1 VRFVY
6 RMDGN
11 VAATIDSIGRVTLG
25 QGAGA
30 IVGVI
35 RGETEVF
42 GDEAGAELLGRI
54 DSDRRV
60 WDARHEF
67 VGSVD
72 ASGRVLDMTGR
83 MVGSAHEAIDGAAL
97 LLLVGSLDPQ
107 AVAPPPPPP
116 EALSTMM
123 DEVIALADENEKAG
137 PGIRKNVKPLTDEE
151 IFGKPF
157 KKT

>member
-1 VRFVY
+1 MRFIY

-11 VAATIDSIGRVTLG
+11 VAATIDSVGRVTLG
-25 QGAGA
+25 QGEGPV
-30 IVGVI
+30 VGVI

-54 DSDRRV
+54 DSDRRIF
-60 WDARHEF
+60 DYRHEF

-83 MVGSAHEAIDGAAL
+83 MVGSVHEAIDGAAL
-97 LLLVGSLDPQ
+97 LLLVGALAPE
-107 AVAPPPPPP
+107 AVAPPAPPP

-123 DEVIALADENEKAG
+123 DDVIALADDNEKAG

-151 IFGKPF
+151 VFGKPH